1 LIAEQEGW
9 ADARS
14 KRSKDVT
21 MDEKKEFK
29 NLVAEPIPLLK
40 PRKGGALNLI
50 YVALLLEAARMV
62 DDGADVPH
70 IEAAAKKAFDVSKGF
85 LSQMDDVGIPEAVA
99 AMEALSEDVDPEDP
113 VNKKYLNFF
122 EPSESCRKKLKQ
134 FEQSEEKKAV
144 RWVSAED
151 AQREAADFI
160 LVDLLKIR
168 FQAVSFITAVEVVE
182 AGLLKLIDVDKAVKK
197 TFQWKEGP
205 FSMMNRL
212 GLEETMILVTEKMQL
227 SHRQEINFPIPRL
240 LISQVQK
247 NEPWPLNSKV
257 K

>member
-1 LIAEQEGW
+1 
-9 ADARS
+9 
-14 KRSKDVT
+14 
-21 MDEKKEFK
+21 
-29 NLVAEPIPLLK
+29 
-40 PRKGGALNLI
+40 
-50 YVALLLEAARMV
+50 
-62 DDGADVPH
+62 
-70 IEAAAKKAFDVSKGF
+70 
-85 LSQMDDVGIPEAVA
+85 
-99 AMEALSEDVDPEDP
+99 MEALSDDVDPEDP
-113 VNKKYLNFF
+113 VYAKYLNFF

-134 FEQSEEKKAV
+134 FEQSEDKRAV

-182 AGLLKLIDVDKAVKK
+182 AGLLKLIDVDRAAKK
-197 TFQWKEGP
+197 TFQCKEGP

-240 LISQVQK
+240 LISQAQK
-247 NEPWPLNSKV
+247 NEPWPLNSEIK
-257 K
+257 